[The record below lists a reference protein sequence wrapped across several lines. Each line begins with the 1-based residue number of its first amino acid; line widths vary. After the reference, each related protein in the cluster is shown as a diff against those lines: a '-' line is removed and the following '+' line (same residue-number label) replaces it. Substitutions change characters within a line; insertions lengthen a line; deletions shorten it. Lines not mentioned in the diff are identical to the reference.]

1 MRILGAGDIHGDMK
15 SVEKLAEKAE
25 KEKVDLV
32 ILCGDIAE
40 ENSIENILKPFQEKQ
55 KKVLL
60 VSGNHESL
68 ATADFLATIN
78 NNVKNIHGYSVRYDN
93 IGIFGCGLAN
103 CGVHGAS
110 EEEIFK
116 VLKQGHERI
125 SYLKKKIMV
134 THVHPKYSKMAKL
147 SIENFGSIGVSKAI
161 KELKPDIVLCSHL
174 HEASGI
180 EEKIGNTRV
189 INVGVEGK
197 IIEF

>member
-1 MRILGAGDIHGDMK
+1 MRILGAGDLHGDIDAAK
-15 SVEKLAEKAE
+15 RLAEKAE
-25 KEKVDLV
+25 KEKADLV
-32 ILCGDIAE
+32 ILCGDITE
-40 ENSIENILKPFQEKQ
+40 DNTLDNILKPFKEKQ

-68 ATADFLATIN
+68 ATADFLARIN
-78 NNVKNIHGYSVRYDN
+78 TNVKNIHGYSVRYEN

-103 CGVHGAS
+103 CGIHGAS
-110 EEEIFK
+110 EEEIFET
-116 VLKQGHERI
+116 LKQGHEQI

-147 SIENFGSIGVSKAI
+147 SVENFGSIGVSKAI

-197 IIEF
+197 IIDV